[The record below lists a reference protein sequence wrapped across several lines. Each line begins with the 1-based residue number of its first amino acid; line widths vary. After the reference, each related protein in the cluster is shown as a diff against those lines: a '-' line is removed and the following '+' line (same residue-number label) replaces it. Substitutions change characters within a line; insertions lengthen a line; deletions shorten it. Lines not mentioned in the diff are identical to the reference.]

1 MRQFGVTLVTVK
13 SAPGALRFFAN
24 GVTGATGVGDKRGGN
39 LKAGVGLPFKSENPA
54 SQTPALQALVLR
66 PLVAAI

>member
-1 MRQFGVTLVTVK
+1 VK
-13 SAPGALRFFAN
+13 SAPGALRFFPN
-24 GVTGATGVGDKRGGN
+24 GVTGATGVGDKRQAGGN

-54 SQTPALQALVLR
+54 GQTPAFQALVLR